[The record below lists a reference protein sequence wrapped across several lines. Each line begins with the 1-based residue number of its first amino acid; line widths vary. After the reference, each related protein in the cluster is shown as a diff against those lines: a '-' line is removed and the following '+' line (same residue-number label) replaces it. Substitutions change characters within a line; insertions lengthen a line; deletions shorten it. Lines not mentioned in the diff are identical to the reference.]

1 MPSPRT
7 QRAID
12 AVTAAWPPL
21 ADDPVHVEQLV
32 LVALRAADGPA
43 PETSTHLPAWLI
55 AACQSLHRDEQGVA
69 LGFAAAGYVA
79 GRNADLAGGSDHAQ

>member
-12 AVTAAWPPL
+12 AVEAAWPHL
-21 ADDPVHVEQLV
+21 ATDAFVEQLV
-32 LVALRAADGPA
+32 LVVLRAADGPA
-43 PETSTHLPAWLI
+43 PDTSTHLPAWLI
-55 AACQSLHRDEQGVA
+55 RATQALPQHDQGVA

-79 GRNADLAGGSDHAQ
+79 GRNAELAGGPDA